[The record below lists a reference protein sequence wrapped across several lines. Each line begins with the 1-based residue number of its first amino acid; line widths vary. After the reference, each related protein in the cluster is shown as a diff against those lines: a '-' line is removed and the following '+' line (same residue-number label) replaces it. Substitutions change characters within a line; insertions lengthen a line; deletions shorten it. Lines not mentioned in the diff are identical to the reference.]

1 MSKFTQLIRQKLGLN
16 SDTTRP
22 GVQDAIELVLD
33 SSSPKIRLVNGF
45 NKKLRQPVEAAMI
58 FIENLVDA
66 IPGPLEVTSDTAV
79 NRVLAQTFF
88 TNMDQLKRT
97 LKSGPELKD
106 FLSQG
111 AIDEFFVLLAMDR
124 EVKTIFG
131 SRLEGEILL
140 KDVAIKSVNFSEHT
154 FRGPSATMLD
164 LKQSLENGILRMLA
178 QWSLEKIIEEQ
189 SRKEELSQLRDEM
202 RIKRKMLADERQQMI
217 LGPRAELGGQ
227 SSSEAQK
234 LLEQI
239 EDELNTINKKS
250 LDMDYYLGEVIHILN
265 NPNDLL
271 DSEHIDMHRDRIGI
285 LIDGTSNEK
294 KNAISVLEI
303 RMGESFHRSCVLLK
317 CSRKVLMN
325 LS

>member
-1 MSKFTQLIRQKLGLN
+1 MSIFTQLIRQKLGLN
-16 SDTTRP
+16 SNTTHP
-22 GVQDAIELVLD
+22 GVQDAIELVID
-33 SSSPKIRLVNGF
+33 SSSPKIRLVHGY

-58 FIENLVDA
+58 FIANLINA
-66 IPGPLEVTSDTAV
+66 IPGPLEVTSDRAV
-79 NRVLAQTFF
+79 NSVLAQTFF
-88 TNMDQLKRT
+88 TNMDQLKMT
-97 LKSGPELKD
+97 LTSEPEFKD
-106 FLSQG
+106 FLSQSS
-111 AIDEFFVLLAMDR
+111 IDEFFVLLAMNR

-131 SRLEGEILL
+131 SRLEGEILQ
-140 KDVAIKSVNFSEHT
+140 KDVALKSVNFSDHT
-154 FRGPSATMLD
+154 FSVPSATILD

-202 RIKRKMLADERQQMI
+202 RIKSKMLADERQQMI
-217 LGPRAELGGQ
+217 LGSRAELGGQ

-239 EDELNTINKKS
+239 EDELNTINIKS
-250 LDMDYYLGEVIHILN
+250 LDMDYYLGEVIRILN
-265 NPNDLL
+265 NSNVLL

-285 LIDGTSNEK
+285 LIDGTSSEK
-294 KNAISVLEI
+294 KNDISVLEI

-317 CSRKVLMN
+317 CSRKVLMS